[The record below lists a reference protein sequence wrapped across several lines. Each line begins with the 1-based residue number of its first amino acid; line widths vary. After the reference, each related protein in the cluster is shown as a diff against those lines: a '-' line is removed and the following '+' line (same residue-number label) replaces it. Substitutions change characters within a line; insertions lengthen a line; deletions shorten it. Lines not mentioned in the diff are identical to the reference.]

1 MGKRIIA
8 LICFLAILVAVFASG
23 CQNKPS
29 DSIAIKDAVNVI
41 EVSHKASDY
50 SDFAVNLL
58 KSCYDNEG
66 NTLVS
71 PLSVVMALAM
81 ASEGAEGNTLKELED
96 AIGMD
101 MDSLRAFA
109 YSYMSEKVKS
119 GQLSV
124 SNSVWV
130 NKYWQDFYVNEDFIK
145 TNEDFYSAEV
155 IESVFS
161 NETVESINKWVNSN
175 TDGMIPE
182 IIKSLDKETVM
193 VLVNALLFEADWAE
207 PYSEHQ
213 VSEGEFITE
222 DNVVQKAEFLSNM
235 EGCYLEGEDYKGFVK
250 YYDGFEFAFAAVLP
264 DDGVSME
271 EFVRSFDGEKVQS
284 ILDNKIGC
292 AVNTKLPKFE
302 ADFTANLNDALKS
315 MGIEQAFDIEKADF
329 SKLGE
334 IPGGNVYI
342 GEVAHSTK
350 ISVTESGTKAGAATA
365 VSFKGYGA
373 PMDPK
378 EVVLDR
384 PFVYMIIDTDNNTP
398 IFMGTLMSVG

>member
-1 MGKRIIA
+1 MSKRIIA

-119 GQLSV
+119 EKLSV

-130 NKYWQDFYVNEDFIK
+130 NKKLQDFYVNEDFIK

-155 IESVFS
+155 FESVFS
-161 NETVESINKWVNSN
+161 EETVDAINKWVCDN

-182 IIKSLDKETVM
+182 IIKTLDKDTVM
-193 VLVNALLFEADWAE
+193 VLVNALLFDADWSE
-207 PYSEHQ
+207 PYSENQ

-222 DNVVQKAEFLSNM
+222 DKKTEKAQFLSNM
-235 EGCYLEGEDYKGFVK
+235 EGCYLEDENSKGFLK
-250 YYDGFEFAFAAVLP
+250 YYEGSEFAFAALLP
-264 DDGVSME
+264 DEGLSME
-271 EFVRSFDGEKVQS
+271 EYVRSLGGEKIRN
-284 ILDNKIGC
+284 ILENKVDC

-302 ADFTANLNDALKS
+302 ADFTASLNDALKA
-315 MGIEQAFDIEKADF
+315 MGIEKAFDIEKADF

-334 IPGGNVYI
+334 ITDGNIYVS
-342 GEVAHSTK
+342 EVAHSTK
-350 ISVTESGTKAGAATA
+350 ISVTETGTKAGAATA
-365 VSFKGYGA
+365 VTMKGYGA
-373 PMDPK
+373 PMNPK
-378 EVVLDR
+378 EVNLDR

>member
-1 MGKRIIA
+1 MSKRIIA

-29 DSIAIKDAVNVI
+29 NSIVIKDAVNGI

-119 GQLSV
+119 EKLSV

-130 NKYWQDFYVNEDFIK
+130 NKKLQDFYVNEDFIK
-145 TNEDFYSAEV
+145 INEDFYSAEV
-155 IESVFS
+155 FETVFS
-161 NETVESINKWVNSN
+161 EETVDAINKWVCDN

-182 IIKSLDKETVM
+182 IIKTLDKDTVM
-193 VLVNALLFEADWAE
+193 VLVNALLFDADWSE
-207 PYSEHQ
+207 PYSENQ

-222 DNVVQKAEFLSNM
+222 DKKTEKAQFLSNM
-235 EGCYLEGEDYKGFVK
+235 EGCYLEDENSKGFLK
-250 YYDGFEFAFAAVLP
+250 YYEGFEFAFAALLP
-264 DDGVSME
+264 DEGLSME
-271 EFVRSFDGEKVQS
+271 EYVRSLGGEKIKN
-284 ILDNKIGC
+284 ILENKVDC
-292 AVNTKLPKFE
+292 TVNTKLPKFE
-302 ADFTANLNDALKS
+302 ADFTASLNDALKA
-315 MGIEQAFDIEKADF
+315 MGIEKAFDIEKADF

-334 IPGGNVYI
+334 ITDGNIYVS
-342 GEVAHSTK
+342 EVAHSTK
-350 ISVTESGTKAGAATA
+350 ISVTETGTKAGAATA
-365 VSFKGYGA
+365 VTMKGYGA
-373 PMDPK
+373 TMNPK
-378 EVVLDR
+378 EVNLDR